1 MTTLFAV
8 LMGALMFVKA
18 QVRGLD
24 SPGPK
29 LMPGVKILE
38 VIMVHRPI
46 TIGGVTTITIEDLEA
61 TLDRA
66 ITTTEDQELQTTII
80 YRETSTMGTKLREI
94 SLVALIDL
102 EVATEEEAIRTI
114 TIVEDHPTT
123 IAMAGELVTKI
134 M

>member
-1 MTTLFAV
+1 LTTLFAV
-8 LMGALMFVKA
+8 LMGVLMFVKA

-61 TLDRA
+61 TLDKA
-66 ITTTEDQELQTTII
+66 ITTTEDQELQTTTGNKLP
-80 YRETSTMGTKLREI
+80 ETSLA
-94 SLVALIDL
+94 ALIDL
-102 EVATEEEAIRTI
+102 KVTTEEKAIRTI

-123 IAMAGELVTKI
+123 IAMAEELVTKI

>member
-1 MTTLFAV
+1 
-8 LMGALMFVKA
+8 
-18 QVRGLD
+18 
-24 SPGPK
+24 
-29 LMPGVKILE
+29 
-38 VIMVHRPI
+38 
-46 TIGGVTTITIEDLEA
+46 
-61 TLDRA
+61 LDRA

-94 SLVALIDL
+94 SLAALIDL
-102 EVATEEEAIRTI
+102 EVTTEEKAIRTI